1 MAKKHDIICFESIDS
16 TNEECRRRISDIDNL
31 SVVAALSQ
39 TSGKGQR
46 GNVWLSEAGQ
56 NLTFSIVLK
65 FPAKG
70 LKAEMEPMLAYD
82 QFVLSEIT
90 SLAIVDLLAD
100 FGIEAKIKWPNDI
113 YVSGKKICGILIENS
128 LKGQGIDW
136 TIIGIGLN
144 VNQFNFPVN
153 LPNPTSMRICTQR
166 KSPYSLT
173 GLLGKFADMFSE
185 CYNFCFSDEEEL
197 KKIHELYLSKMWT
210 R

>member
-1 MAKKHDIICFESIDS
+1 MENKTDIIWLDSIDS
-16 TNEECRRRISDIDNL
+16 TNDEARRRILTLDNL
-31 SVVAALSQ
+31 SVLSALEQ
-39 TSGKGQR
+39 TGGRGQR
-46 GNVWLSEAGQ
+46 ENKWHSEPNQ

-65 FPAKG
+65 NPPV
-70 LKAEMEPMLAYD
+70 KAAD
-82 QFVLSEIT
+82 QFIISEIT
-90 SLAIVDLLAD
+90 AVTLVSFLAEH
-100 FGIEAKIKWPNDI
+100 GIEADIKWPNDI

>member
-1 MAKKHDIICFESIDS
+1 MENKTDIIWLDSIDS
-16 TNEECRRRISDIDNL
+16 TNDEARRRILTLDNL
-31 SVVAALSQ
+31 SVLSALEQ
-39 TSGKGQR
+39 TGGRGQR
-46 GNVWLSEAGQ
+46 ENKWHSEPNQ

-65 FPAKG
+65 NPPV
-70 LKAEMEPMLAYD
+70 KAAD
-82 QFVLSEIT
+82 QFIISEIT
-90 SLAIVDLLAD
+90 AVTLVSFLAEH
-100 FGIEAKIKWPNDI
+100 GIEADIKWPNDI
-113 YVSGKKICGILIENS
+113 YGSGKKICGILIENS
-128 LKGQGIDW
+128 LKGQSIDW